1 MTERQLEDEKLKIW
15 QESILK
21 MVDKAEKS
29 IYTESSPSL
38 TEEEEEW
45 KKDAMKKGRLA
56 EMQLRIK

>member
-1 MTERQLEDEKLKIW
+1 M
-15 QESILK
+15 K

-29 IYTESSPSL
+29 IYAEPSHCM

-45 KKDAMKKGRLA
+45 KKDAMKKGRQV

>member
-1 MTERQLEDEKLKIW
+1 
-15 QESILK
+15 

-29 IYTESSPSL
+29 IYTEPSHSL

>member
-29 IYTESSPSL
+29 IYTEPSHSL